1 LHERLTALGI
11 AEAELFA
18 KRIARWRSGQLRALQ
33 SEAAQAAFERVLPEL
48 IAAIAASPNPVEAL
62 NRLDSLFER
71 LPSVLNI
78 FHLLEARPQLRERLA
93 RILAHAP
100 TLAQE
105 LARKVALLDG
115 LIDAS
120 ALDLPPP
127 VAPLAARF
135 GVGEADDDYQRTLDR
150 VRDHVGEQRFALGV
164 QLIEGAHDPLA
175 IAQGYARVAEAAIAA
190 LVPAT
195 IAEFARTHGVV
206 PDSELVLLAFGRL
219 GGSELTHASDLDL
232 VFLFTGDASRESDGR
247 RPLGATRYYNSLAQ
261 RLISALSAP
270 TAAGKLYE
278 VDTRLRP
285 WGAKG
290 LLAVSVD
297 SFLKYQREE
306 AWTWEHMALTRA
318 RVVYGSAPVA
328 AALTKQINMVLAAP
342 REPEALRKAVRKM
355 RLEMVTHKPP
365 LGPLDAKLIE
375 GGLVDWEFIVH
386 FLQLHSGQGLS
397 PHLPDAVRALV
408 AAGLLAL
415 EMVDAHALLTRLL
428 IALRLIA
435 PDGHYPPEASRTLIA
450 RAAGTDQWDRL
461 LAQFAAARQMVIA
474 EWNRLLRPDPNET
487 FGDLS

>member
-1 LHERLTALGI
+1 
-11 AEAELFA
+11 
-18 KRIARWRSGQLRALQ
+18 
-33 SEAAQAAFERVLPEL
+33 
-48 IAAIAASPNPVEAL
+48 
-62 NRLDSLFER
+62 
-71 LPSVLNI
+71 
-78 FHLLEARPQLRERLA
+78 
-93 RILAHAP
+93 
-100 TLAQE
+100 
-105 LARKVALLDG
+105 
-115 LIDAS
+115 
-120 ALDLPPP
+120 
-127 VAPLAARF
+127 
-135 GVGEADDDYQRTLDR
+135 
-150 VRDHVGEQRFALGV
+150 VGEQRFALGV

-195 IAEFARTHGVV
+195 IAEFARTHGGV
-206 PDSELVLLAFGRL
+206 PGSELVLLAFGRL

-318 RVVYGSAPVA
+318 RAVYGSAPVA

-408 AAGLLAL
+408 AAGLLAP

-487 FGDLS
+487 IGDLS